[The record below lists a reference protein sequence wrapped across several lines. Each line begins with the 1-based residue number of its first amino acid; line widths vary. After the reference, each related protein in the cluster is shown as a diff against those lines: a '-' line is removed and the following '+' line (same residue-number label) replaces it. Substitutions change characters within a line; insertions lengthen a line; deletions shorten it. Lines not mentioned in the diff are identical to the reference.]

1 MKSVS
6 FREYRIIC
14 FTDRGCALMRRVC
27 AELHSGDEEIK
38 DVTALSDWT
47 GEAFLTGN
55 ILIFI
60 GACGIAVRAI
70 APFLRDK
77 LTDPAVLVL
86 DEGGRYVIPVLSG
99 HCGGAVAA
107 ARKLSERL
115 GAEAVL
121 TTATD
126 TRGMFSVDVYAKEQ
140 GLLLSDRE
148 KAKEYTVTLL
158 RKGGGGDP
166 VLISPGKPKGDG
178 LQLIPR
184 CLVIGMG
191 CRKGKSV
198 SELYGFVQEVFDKHD
213 LDIRAAEALVSI
225 DLKAEEQGLKELAEK
240 LQVPFLTF
248 DSRVLMAEE
257 GAFTTSE
264 FVREVTGADNVCE
277 RAVMVYGAKRLLVPK
292 TAENGMTVAVG
303 VKQL

>member
-14 FTDRGCALMRRVC
+14 FTERGCSLMRRVC
-27 AELHSGDEEIK
+27 AALFSEEKEIV
-38 DVTALSDWT
+38 DVTTLSDWT
-47 GEAFLTGN
+47 RDAFSTGN

-60 GACGIAVRAI
+60 GACGIAVRAV
-70 APFLRDK
+70 APFIRDK
-77 LTDPAVLVL
+77 FNDPAVLVL
-86 DEGGRYVIPVLSG
+86 DEGGAYVIPVLSG
-99 HCGGAVAA
+99 HLGGAVAA
-107 ARKLSERL
+107 ARTLSGRL

-126 TRGMFSVDVYAKEQ
+126 TRGLFSVDVYAKEQ
-140 GLLLSDRE
+140 GLILSDRE
-148 KAKEYTVTLL
+148 KAKAYTAKLL

-166 VLISPGKPKGDG
+166 VLISPGRPKGDV

-191 CRKGKSV
+191 CKKGKGV
-198 SELYGFVQEVFDKHD
+198 SALYGFVQEVFAEHE

-225 DLKAEEQGLKELAEK
+225 DLKAGEQGLISLAER
-240 LQVPFLTF
+240 LNVPLFTY
-248 DSRVLMAEE
+248 DKRVLMAEE
-257 GAFTTSE
+257 GEFAASE

-277 RAVMVYGAKRLLVPK
+277 RAVMAFGAKRLLVPK
-292 TAENGMTVAVG
+292 TAGNGMTVAVG
-303 VKQL
+303 VRLL

>member
-1 MKSVS
+1 MKSVN

-14 FTDRGCALMRRVC
+14 FTERGCSLMRRVC
-27 AELHSGDEEIK
+27 AALFSEKEEIME
-38 DVTALSDWT
+38 VTALSDWT
-47 GEAFLTGN
+47 GEAFVTGN

-60 GACGIAVRAI
+60 GACGIAVRAV
-70 APFLRDK
+70 APFIRDK
-77 LTDPAVLVL
+77 YTDPAVLVL

-107 ARKLSERL
+107 ARMLSERL

-126 TRGMFSVDVYAKEQ
+126 TRGMFSVDVYAKEE
-140 GLLLSDRE
+140 GLILSDR
-148 KAKEYTVTLL
+148 KRAKEYTAELL
-158 RKGGGGDP
+158 GGGGGDP

-240 LQVPFLTF
+240 LHVPFLTY
-248 DSRVLMAEE
+248 DKRVLMAEE
-257 GAFTTSE
+257 GEFSSSE
-264 FVREVTGADNVCE
+264 FVREVTGSDNVCE
-277 RAVMVYGAKRLLVPK
+277 RAVMAFGAKRLLVPK

-303 VKQL
+303 VRQL